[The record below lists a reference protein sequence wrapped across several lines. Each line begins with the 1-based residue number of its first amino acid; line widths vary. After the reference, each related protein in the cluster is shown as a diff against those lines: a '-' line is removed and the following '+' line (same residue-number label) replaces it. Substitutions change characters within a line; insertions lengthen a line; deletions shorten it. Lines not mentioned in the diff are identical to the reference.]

1 MRWTMTKLSANGG
14 ASINFHYRPNWEK
27 INKELITRKLPNRRM
42 EDRIIHMTLLVTAE
56 GLIRE

>member
-1 MRWTMTKLSANGG
+1 MTKLSANGG

-42 EDRIIHMTLLVTAE
+42 EDCIIHMTLLATAE